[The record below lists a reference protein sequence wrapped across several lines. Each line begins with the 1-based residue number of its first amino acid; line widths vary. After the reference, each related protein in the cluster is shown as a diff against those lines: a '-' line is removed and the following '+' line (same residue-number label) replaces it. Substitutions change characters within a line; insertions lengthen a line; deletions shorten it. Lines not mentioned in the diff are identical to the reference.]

1 MGTTNKTGIG
11 MGLLGMAVGSI
22 PLWSILGYLPHGPV
36 SPNSAPDWIG
46 VLIGL
51 MFFFAGM
58 MVIVKSLTGDPY
70 SPDGELPA
78 TAPPAMR
85 LVYDAMMMTV
95 LISFAAVFS
104 WVAFGA
110 GTRHFSVSV
119 MAAGAAASLHG
130 GGDTMG
136 RMAFG
141 FAAIVAWL
149 FVGSAAVSI
158 VRRWFPGTELR

>member
-1 MGTTNKTGIG
+1 MGTSNKIGIG

-58 MVIVKSLTGDPY
+58 MAIARSLTGDPY
-70 SPDGELPA
+70 APDGELPA
-78 TAPPAMR
+78 TAPPALR

-110 GTRHFSVSV
+110 GTRHFQVSV
-119 MAAGAAASLHG
+119 MAAGVSTSTHG

-136 RMAFG
+136 RVAFG
-141 FAAIVAWL
+141 IAAMIAWL
-149 FVGSAAVSI
+149 IVVNAALSI
-158 VRRWFPGTELR
+158 MRRWFPQC